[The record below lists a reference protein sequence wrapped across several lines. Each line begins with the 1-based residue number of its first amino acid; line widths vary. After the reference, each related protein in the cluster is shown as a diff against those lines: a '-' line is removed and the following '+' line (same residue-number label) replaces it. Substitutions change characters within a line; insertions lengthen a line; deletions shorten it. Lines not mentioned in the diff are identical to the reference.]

1 MNQFT
6 PHNTRK
12 GEKFVTATGI
22 TGTVS
27 DCYFCPYRRTDMVL
41 ITYTL
46 GARVGNPSKVVTHWT
61 PTSEVKRLA

>member
-1 MNQFT
+1 MIEFT

-12 GEKFVTATGI
+12 GEKFVTASGI
-22 TGTVS
+22 TGTVE

-46 GARVGNPSKVVTHWT
+46 RARVGNPSMWS
-61 PTSEVKRLA
+61 PTGHLPAKSNA